1 MLGRNF
7 SYAFAFNYKG
17 FLPTLPLYILKKLMY
32 NISNNYREVKM
43 NRKSVIILSSLLV
56 CFLILLTCG
65 LAFTSVTP
73 SKERVTD
80 KYIKAGY
87 THAFFDFGDYSI
99 RTYTKG
105 DESVLIIWYS
115 DKRLADKS
123 IYTANKFKGKRFVVK
138 RGNAIAIGYEDDIKI
153 FQFA

>member
-1 MLGRNF
+1 
-7 SYAFAFNYKG
+7 
-17 FLPTLPLYILKKLMY
+17 
-32 NISNNYREVKM
+32 M
-43 NRKSVIILSSLLV
+43 NRKSVIILSSLLI

-73 SKERVTD
+73 SKERVTNR
-80 KYIKAGY
+80 YIKAGY

-99 RTYTKG
+99 RAYTKEKG
-105 DESVLIIWYS
+105 KSVLIIWYG
-115 DKRLADKS
+115 DKKLADKS
-123 IYTANKFKGKRFVVK
+123 IYTANKIKGDRFVVK